1 LFSLGIDFGTSN
13 SSVALNDG
21 RSIRLLPLD
30 PFAAD
35 PRVMRSLLYFTRVGE
50 LYTGQR
56 ALETYSAQNTGRE
69 VRMERRIV
77 GKISMTFGDV
87 GTRTGMVAA
96 EIDTNAPGRLF
107 QSLKRFLPDT
117 SFTSTNVF
125 GTSYTIEELAGRLAG
140 AILDA
145 AGAEI
150 GERPGAILV
159 GRPVHFSD
167 APEKDEVARTRLTR
181 AWEFAGAHV
190 SFLEEPLAAALD
202 FAAEAAIRPGAN
214 LLIFD
219 FGGGT
224 LDITITHQTKNGAEV
239 LATGGTPLGGDRIDS
254 RVMQSLISSSFGDDA
269 RYRRTGLPLP
279 NHLFAHLN
287 TWQTILEL
295 NRPDLLGLIRRARRE
310 SDRPAELQAL
320 ETLVT
325 RNYGFEL
332 FRSIEAAKIRLTS
345 EDSAAVELRR
355 PDIAIRRDVTRSEFE
370 AAIGTLVHEARG
382 CVLTTVAAAGLEPGG
397 IDYVVTTG
405 GSSLIPAFRRALRSI
420 LTSAVLTETDTFT
433 SVASG
438 LALAAGGRT

>member
-1 LFSLGIDFGTSN
+1 MLALGIDFGTSN
-13 SSVALNDG
+13 SSGAVNDG

-30 PFAAD
+30 PFAPD
-35 PRVMRSLLYFTRVGE
+35 PRVMRSLLYFTREGE
-50 LYTGQR
+50 LYSGQR
-56 ALETYSAQNTGRE
+56 ALDTYSAQNTGRE

-96 EIDTNAPGRLF
+96 EIDANAPGRLF
-107 QSLKRFLPDT
+107 QSLKRFLPET

-145 AGAEI
+145 AEAGL
-150 GERPGAILV
+150 GQRPDAIVV

-167 APEKDEVARTRLTR
+167 APEKDELARRRLAQ
-181 AWEFAGAHV
+181 AWEFAGAQV
-190 SFLEEPLAAALD
+190 SFLEEPVAAALH
-202 FAAEAAIRPGAN
+202 FAAGAVVKHGSN

-224 LDITITHQTKNGAEV
+224 LDITIARQAKSGAVV
-239 LATGGTPLGGDRIDS
+239 LASGGVPLGGDRIDS
-254 RVMQSLISSSFGDDA
+254 LVMRSLIAACFGEDA
-269 RYRRTGLPLP
+269 HYRRTGLPLP

-295 NRPDLLGLIRRARRE
+295 NRPDLISLIRRARRE

-320 ETLVT
+320 ETVVT

-332 FRSIEAAKIRLTS
+332 FRSIEAAKIRLTD
-345 EDSAAVELRR
+345 EEVAAVELVR
-355 PDIAIRRDVTRSEFE
+355 PDIAIRRVVTRSDFDL
-370 AAIGTLVHEARG
+370 AIGAVIPEARD
-382 CVLTTVAAAGLEPGG
+382 CVLTTVAAAGLEPAD
-397 IDYVVTTG
+397 IAYTVTTG
-405 GSSLIPAFRRALRSI
+405 GSSLIPAFRRMLRSLLTNAALR
-420 LTSAVLTETDTFT
+420 ETDTFT

-438 LALAAGGRT
+438 LALAAGRL